1 MILGGNI
8 MKKKNTSN
16 KTYAIFGLGRYGKAV
31 AETLYKNGADVL
43 AIDVEPEKVE
53 EAMKD
58 IPICKCADVTNPD
71 VLEQIGIHS
80 IETVIIAMADNFQ
93 ASVLATMLCKERGV
107 PNVIVKC
114 KDEMHRKI
122 LKRVG
127 ADRVVFPEND
137 SGKRMAKNLLSSGF
151 VDMMV
156 LSDNISMVQIDVR
169 DEWVGKSLIELNLR
183 KKYSIN
189 IVAIRKGDEVSINI
203 NPQMP
208 LDSDMELIILA
219 SAESIQKLNK

>member
-1 MILGGNI
+1 
-8 MKKKNTSN
+8 MKKKNNLN
-16 KTYAIFGLGRYGKAV
+16 KTYAIFGLGRYGRSV
-31 AETLYKNGADVL
+31 AQTLYNNGADVL
-43 AIDVEPEKVE
+43 AIDIDPTVVED
-53 EAMKD
+53 AIKD
-58 IPICKCADVTNPD
+58 IPICKCADITNPD
-71 VLEQIGIHS
+71 VLEQIGIKN
-80 IETVIIAMADNFQ
+80 IDTVVIAMADTFQ
-93 ASVLATMLCKERGV
+93 SSVLATMLCKEMGV

-127 ADRVVFPEND
+127 ADSVVFPEND

-151 VDMMV
+151 ADMMI
-156 LSDNISMVQIDVR
+156 LSNDISMVQIDVR
-169 DEWVGKSLIELNLR
+169 DEWIGKSLIELNLR

-189 IVAIRKGDEVSINI
+189 IVAIRKGNDVSIDI

-208 LDSDMELIILA
+208 LDADMELIILA

>member
-1 MILGGNI
+1 
-8 MKKKNTSN
+8 MKKKNNLN
-16 KTYAIFGLGRYGKAV
+16 KTYAIFGLGRYGRSV
-31 AETLYKNGADVL
+31 AQTLYNNGADVL
-43 AIDVEPEKVE
+43 AIDIDPAVVED
-53 EAMKD
+53 AIKD
-58 IPICKCADVTNPD
+58 IPICKCADITNPD
-71 VLEQIGIHS
+71 VLEQIGIKN
-80 IETVIIAMADNFQ
+80 IDTVVIAMADTFQ
-93 ASVLATMLCKERGV
+93 SSVLATMLCKEMGV

-127 ADRVVFPEND
+127 ADSVVFPEND

-151 VDMMV
+151 ADMMI
-156 LSDNISMVQIDVR
+156 LSNDISMVQIDVR
-169 DEWVGKSLIELNLR
+169 DEWIGKSLIELNLR

-189 IVAIRKGDEVSINI
+189 IVAIRKGNDVSIDI

-208 LDSDMELIILA
+208 LDADMELIILA